1 MNLKILRY
9 LFCAT
14 AIALLSPSSAHATAW
29 VFQSVR
35 SYGATGNGT
44 TDDTA
49 SINAAIAGNTMV
61 YFPPGTYKYV
71 GSMTLPANKSYRI
84 YGDGPGVSTILFT
97 GPNAGINGSNIG
109 VNTFN
114 VEGLTLTANSTNCG
128 TAIRAVFSE
137 SGAATKFRTASIH
150 NVQIIGNPRSD
161 PNGGYWTGGVYLYK
175 AQNSV
180 IDKLEMT
187 GNVGPP
193 SGPPTQTGIV
203 WESSNDY
210 ATSGLEMTNIEIKF
224 VNTAL
229 RASGWV
235 EGLYLTGFEFV
246 LCGQQGMPAVDL
258 SSFDSANRKP
268 AFHLVNG
275 HVDCMEQAIGLT
287 NLSAVKI
294 TKVTFAHASTAAVPA
309 TIVGVNNCVDVVVS
323 ECTFFGVGENVS
335 DETGISLDNSHF
347 VRIAR
352 NYFAHMLP
360 GQDGNCIAVQA
371 NSDVVRITDNLFNDV
386 RSAYYDKGPD
396 TYYWGNNQ

>member
-1 MNLKILRY
+1 M
-9 LFCAT
+9 
-14 AIALLSPSSAHATAW
+14 P
-29 VFQSVR
+29 
-35 SYGATGNGT
+35 GAVGNGIA
-44 TDDTA
+44 DDTA
-49 SINAAIAGNTMV
+49 AINRTIAAGTTV
-61 YFPPGTYKYV
+61 YFPPGTYKYI
-71 GSMTLPANKSYRI
+71 GPMTLPANKSYRI

-97 GPNAGINGSNIG
+97 GPNAGINGSSIG

-114 VEGLTLTANSTNCG
+114 VEGLTLTANSTDCG

-137 SGAATKFRTASIH
+137 SGTATKFRTASIH

-161 PNGGYWTGGVYLYK
+161 PSGGYWTGGVYLYK

-187 GNVGPP
+187 GNVGPT
-193 SGPPTQTGIV
+193 SGAPTQTGIV

-246 LCGQQGMPAVDL
+246 LCGQLGMPAVDL
-258 SSFDSANRKP
+258 SSFDSSNQKS

-275 HVDCMEQAIGLT
+275 HVDCMEEAVRLT
-287 NLSAVKI
+287 NLRGAKI

-309 TIVGVNNCVDVVVS
+309 TIVEVNNCVDVVVS
-323 ECTFFGVGENVS
+323 ECTFFGVGGNVS
-335 DETGISLDNSHF
+335 DENGILLDNSHF

-352 NYFAHMLP
+352 NYFDHMLP
-360 GQDGNCIAVQA
+360 GSNGNCIVVFGTDDA
-371 NSDVVRITDNLFNDV
+371 VRITDNVFNSV
-386 RSAYYDKGPD
+386 RSPYYDKGPD
-396 TYYWGNNQ
+396 TYYWGNNL